1 MAKDDVVQ
9 FVGVK
14 ETVKLMRQFEPE
26 MLKDLR
32 RSIRQIAQ
40 PAVSAIKTQ
49 SPKVAP
55 MSGMSGAGRTAYTTP
70 KVTLR
75 ITPSQKSYGFGST
88 TSNLVAITA
97 TGSGKQYGFDIAD
110 MAGRA
115 NNPGKYSQTRPFIDP
130 RTGQTVRRRINGQG
144 ANMIRVLQSRSGKPA
159 SRYVYKS
166 IEDKLPA
173 IRQEVARSLDRT
185 IGEFN
190 RKLWKI

>member
-9 FVGVK
+9 FYGVK
-14 ETVKLMRQFEPE
+14 ETIKLMRKFEPE

-32 RSIRQIAQ
+32 KDIRQIAQ
-40 PAVSAIKTQ
+40 PAVSAIKSN

-55 MSGMSGAGRTAYTTP
+55 LSGMANNGRTAYSTP
-70 KVTLR
+70 KVTVR
-75 ITPSQKSYGFGST
+75 ITPAKRVSVPGYTQA
-88 TSNLVAITA
+88 NLVTIDA

-115 NNPGKYSQTRPFIDP
+115 NQPGKYQQTRKFVDP
-130 RTGQTVRRRINGQG
+130 RTGNIVRRRINGQG
-144 ANMIRVLQSRSGKPA
+144 ENLINVLNSRRGSS
-159 SRYVYKS
+159 SRFVYRN

-173 IRQEVARSLDRT
+173 IRLQVARTLDRT

>member
-9 FVGVK
+9 FYGVN
-14 ETVKLMRQFEPE
+14 ETIKLMRKFEPQ

-32 RSIRQIAQ
+32 KDIRQIAQ
-40 PAVSAIKTQ
+40 PAVLAIKSN

-55 MSGMSGAGRTAYTTP
+55 LSGMAHNGRTAYSTP
-70 KVTLR
+70 KVTVG
-75 ITPSQKSYGFGST
+75 ITPAQRAKAFGST
-88 TSNLVAITA
+88 TSNLVVISA
-97 TGSGKQYGFDIAD
+97 TGSGKVYGFDIAD

-115 NNPGKYSQTRPFIDP
+115 NQAGKYSQTRKFVDP
-130 RTGQTVRRRINGQG
+130 RTGDVVRRRINGQG
-144 ANMIRVLQSRSGKPA
+144 ANLIRVLNSRGGPA
-159 SRYVYKS
+159 SRYVYKN

-173 IRQEVARSLDRT
+173 IRQQVARSLDRT

>member
-1 MAKDDVVQ
+1 MAKDEIVK

-14 ETVKLMRQFEPE
+14 ETVKLMREVQPK
-26 MLKDLR
+26 MLKDMR
-32 RSIRQIAQ
+32 KEIRQIAN
-40 PAVSAIKTQ
+40 PAVSAIKSA

-55 MSGMSGAGRTAYTTP
+55 MSGMSGAGRTAYTSP

-75 ITPSQKSYGFGST
+75 ITPGQKSFGFGST

-97 TGSGKQYGFDIAD
+97 TGSGSQYGFDIAD

-115 NNPGKYSQTRPFIDP
+115 NNPGKYRQTRPFVDP

-166 IEDKLPA
+166 IEDKLPS
-173 IRQEVARSLDRT
+173 IQKGVADVIKRT
-185 IGEFN
+185 MDDFTKRIN
-190 RKLWKI
+190 K

>member
-9 FVGVK
+9 FYGVK
-14 ETVKLMRQFEPE
+14 ETVKLMRQVEPQ

-32 RSIRQIAQ
+32 KGIRQIAQ
-40 PAVSAIKTQ
+40 PAVSAIKTN

-55 MSGMSGAGRTAYTTP
+55 LSGMAGAGRTAYTVP

-97 TGSGKQYGFDIAD
+97 TGSGSQYGFDIAD

-115 NNPGKYSQTRPFIDP
+115 NNPGKYRQTRPFVDP

-144 ANMIRVLQSRSGKPA
+144 AKMISMLQSRSGQSA

-166 IEDKLPA
+166 IENKLPA
-173 IRQEVARSLDRT
+173 IRIEVARTLDRT

-190 RKLWKI
+190 RKLRRI